1 MSTFIAEQDI
11 RSIQY
16 SEVVKTPYYFK
27 GVPVYDPRTDYK
39 IKVAFT
45 PNIWRRVKITP
56 NGAYYVT
63 IDKKKRYIEES
74 TIQKLFNRKGNKMN
88 SEVIYVTETPEF
100 TLQERTN
107 DTWESIEGFKDSKE
121 AIQMA
126 NQLQLEYPTNQYR
139 VIRWN

>member
-1 MSTFIAEQDI
+1 MPTFIAEQDI
-11 RSIQY
+11 RSTQY

-27 GVPVYDPRTDYK
+27 GSPVYDPRTDYK
-39 IKVAFT
+39 IKVAYT

-63 IDKKKRYIEES
+63 IDKKKQYIETN
-74 TIQKLFNRKGNKMN
+74 TIQKLFNRKGSKMET
-88 SEVIYVTETPEF
+88 EVIYVTETPKF
-100 TLQERTN
+100 ILQERTN
-107 DTWESIEGFKDSKE
+107 DTWESIKGFQDSKE

-126 NQLQLEYPTNQYR
+126 DQLQLEYLINQYR